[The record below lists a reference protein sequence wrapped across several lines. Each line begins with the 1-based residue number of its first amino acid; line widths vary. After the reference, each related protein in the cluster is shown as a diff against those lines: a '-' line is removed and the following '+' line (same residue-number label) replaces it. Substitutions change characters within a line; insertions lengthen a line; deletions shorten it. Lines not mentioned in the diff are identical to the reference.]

1 MANLSLRY
9 KILLLTLL
17 PLIISLVTITLI
29 VRSELYGLGM
39 AEIKQIRLDL
49 MKEKRETLRHYT
61 DIASSAVQPLLLN
74 ARWSDEEA
82 RQQVLSVLR
91 ELRYG
96 EGNDGYVFAYS
107 YDGTVLAMRNDPAKE
122 GRNLLNS
129 QDNQGVYMIKEL
141 ITQARSGGGYVQYE
155 WLKPSRNKVVP
166 KLSYAAPLPGLDI
179 MLGTG
184 VYIDDIDDQIE
195 AMHVALKTRIRNTL
209 LIVLGVG
216 LVLIGVMVSVAI
228 WFSNTLTRP
237 LKKAVKALKEI
248 GKGKG
253 DLTRRLQVDSNDE
266 IGELARGFNVF
277 AEMIQRLV
285 GEVKQGVDELSHS
298 SGRLQSV
305 VKGTH
310 HDLSVQKVET
320 EQVAAAI
327 EEMAV
332 AVQQVAT
339 SATQAADS
347 ANHADGAA
355 HNGRE
360 EVRHTVQSIHQLV
373 DGVNSAADVIEQLA
387 SDAEQIGSVV
397 NVIRDIADQTNLLA
411 LNAAIEAARAGEQG
425 RGFSVVADEVRT
437 LATRTQQSTQEIQQ
451 MVEKLQGGAKN
462 AVGVMGSSRSD
473 TRHTVD
479 KAGNTTQSLE
489 LITSAVDSITA
500 LNAQIA
506 SAAEEQTV
514 AADEVARSMQH
525 IADISTRTEE
535 NAGRVEKSSHEVQQL
550 EQRLIGLVGRFQV

>member
-29 VRSELYGLGM
+29 VRSELYALGF
-39 AEIKQIRLDL
+39 AEIQQIRADL
-49 MKEKRETLRHYT
+49 INDKRETLRHYT
-61 DIASSAVQPLLLN
+61 DIAKSAVQPLLLN
-74 ARWSDEEA
+74 ARLSDDEV
-82 RQQVLSVLR
+82 RQQVLAVLR

-96 EGNDGYVFAYS
+96 EGNDGYMFAYS
-107 YDGTVLAMRNDPAKE
+107 YDGVALAIRNSPAQE
-122 GRNLLNS
+122 GQSMLQSR
-129 QDNQGVYMIKEL
+129 DNKGVFMIKEL
-141 ITQARSGGGYVQYE
+141 IAKARSGGGYVQYE

-166 KLSYAAPLPGLDI
+166 KLSYATPLPGLDI

-184 VYIDDIDDQIE
+184 MYIDDIDDQVN
-195 AMHVALKTRIRNTL
+195 AMHAALSARIWNTL

-216 LVLIGVMVSVAI
+216 GVLIAVMVSVAT

-237 LKKAVKALKEI
+237 LKKAVKALKDI

-253 DLTRRLQVDSNDE
+253 DLTRRLDVDSGDE
-266 IGELARGFNVF
+266 IGELAQGFNVF

-310 HDLSVQKVET
+310 HDLSVQKDET
-320 EQVAAAI
+320 EQVAASI

-332 AVQQVAT
+332 AVQQVAS
-339 SATQAADS
+339 SATQAADCANS
-347 ANHADGAA
+347 ADSAA
-355 HNGRE
+355 HGGRA
-360 EVRHTVQSIHQLV
+360 EVQNTVQSIHQLV

-387 SDAEQIGSVV
+387 NDAEQIGSVV

-451 MVEKLQGGAKN
+451 MVEKLQTGAKN
-462 AVGVMGSSRSD
+462 AVGVMGDSRAN

-479 KAGNTTQSLE
+479 KAGNTTDSLE
-489 LITSAVDSITA
+489 SITQAVANINA

-525 IADISTRTEE
+525 IADISIRTEE
-535 NAGRVEKSSHEVQQL
+535 NAGRVEKSSNEVQQL